1 MKIINVSLSVIMI
14 FCMTTLNIEAQNFEG
29 IATYKSH
36 RKMDLNIEEG
46 DENSEL
52 KKQLH
57 EQLKK
62 QFQREYTLEFNR
74 EESIYK
80 QVQELNK
87 PMPPSNSGIQITI
100 SEGSDLLYK
109 NVKDNRYAN
118 QTELMGKVFTIKD
131 SLKTKDWELVNETKN
146 IGNYT
151 CFKAQFTEE
160 YDTQTLT
167 EQGEIEKVS
176 KKRTTVAWY
185 TPQIPISN
193 GPQDFHGLPGLIL
206 EINDGELTLICSKI
220 VINPEQAVEINEPDK
235 GKVVSQEEFDKI
247 EEKKNNE
254 LMERMKSRRRDGEN
268 VIISIGGQP

>member
-109 NVKDNRYAN
+109 NAKDNRYAN

-160 YDTQTLT
+160 YETQTLT
-167 EQGEIEKVS
+167 EQGKIEKIR

-220 VINPEQAVEINEPDK
+220 VINPEQKVEINEPDK
-235 GKVVSQEEFDKI
+235 GKVVSQKEFDEIQK
-247 EEKKNNE
+247 KKNE
-254 LMERMKSRRRDGEN
+254 EMMERVRSGRKDGEN
-268 VIISIGGQP
+268 VIISIGG

>member
-160 YDTQTLT
+160 YETQTLT
-167 EQGEIEKVS
+167 EQGKIEKIR

-254 LMERMKSRRRDGEN
+254 FMERMKSRRRDGEN